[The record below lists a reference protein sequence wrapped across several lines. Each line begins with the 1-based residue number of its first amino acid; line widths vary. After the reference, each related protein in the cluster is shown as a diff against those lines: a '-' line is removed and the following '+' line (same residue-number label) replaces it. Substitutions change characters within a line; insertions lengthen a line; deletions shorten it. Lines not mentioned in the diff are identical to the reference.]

1 MVRRLVP
8 AVVAMA
14 IAFGAGVRV
23 GATYRPPAP
32 TSRIPCVAAIV
43 EDLEDAEKLGGA
55 AVQIINEMV
64 MGRAS
69 SDETSMVFLR
79 DSMQE
84 MTAGLGNVRS
94 EIEALSSQGRLPRCR
109 AARSAGA

>member
-8 AVVAMA
+8 ALVGIA

-23 GATYRPPAP
+23 GRAVSPPPPIA
-32 TSRIPCVAAIV
+32 RVACVATIV

-55 AVQIINEMV
+55 AVRIINEVV

-69 SDETSMVFLR
+69 SDELGMVFLR

-84 MTAGLGNVRS
+84 MTVGLGNVRS
-94 EIEALSSQGRLPRCR
+94 RIEALSTNNRPLRCT
-109 AARSAGA
+109 AAR

>member
-1 MVRRLVP
+1 MVRRLVLSL
-8 AVVAMA
+8 VGIA

-23 GATYRPPAP
+23 GSTVRSPAP
-32 TSRIPCVAAIV
+32 IARVVCVATIV

-55 AVQIINEMV
+55 AVRIINEMV

-69 SDETSMVFLR
+69 NDELGMVFLR

-84 MTAGLGNVRS
+84 MTVGLGNVRS
-94 EIEALSSQGRLPRCR
+94 RIEALNTNDRPLRCT
-109 AARSAGA
+109 AAR

>member
-8 AVVAMA
+8 AVVAMV
-14 IAFGAGVRV
+14 IAFGVGVRV
-23 GATYRPPAP
+23 GAAYRPQGPVA
-32 TSRIPCVAAIV
+32 RLPCVASIV
-43 EDLEDAEKLGGA
+43 EDLEESEKVGSA

-94 EIEALSSQGRLPRCR
+94 QIEALETGGRAPRCT
-109 AARSAGA
+109 AARAPGA